1 MATYGRGQM
10 LGSGI
15 NPESFKLDYDGMA
28 NAAATQA
35 QGVSDLG
42 ASIGGVIKQF
52 GEAKEQRKKID
63 AETKASRAGIES
75 AIKLGDALD
84 FDVKGMLSPV
94 LDRMD
99 DPNTT
104 PIEAAALGREAST
117 QIANVLNL
125 GFKARD
131 QESQRASLMQ
141 DAAYK
146 DAQLKIAQQ
155 NANSRAQSA
164 IAAGN
169 APPAT
174 MDMPLGDGST
184 RKMQWDGESQSY
196 VPIPVSGLTDTS
208 TSALGNLP
216 DPLKPY
222 AKDFEVAGA
231 KYGVAPNI
239 LAAISMH
246 ETGNGTSSAFRN
258 KNNAMGISNASGPV
272 EVGSV
277 AESIDRMARLLGKGI
292 NEGTGPYAN
301 AKSIAD
307 IGNIYAPPG
316 AGNDPRNL
324 NQFWTQGVTS
334 NIQKLSENQAEQVQP
349 TTQNQGGI
357 GFTPAKTAGS
367 ETYRPFNP
375 EEIAR
380 YGSDGQVSSTGK
392 VYPIRP
398 PSGTEFTVNPD
409 RSVTYKTGAIGGA
422 KAEGVAKAQEQVKKE
437 SFRLNQANTEE
448 AFARLDAAGTNN
460 PVFAAGKALLAEA
473 LPASETGELAGF
485 YERINDENS
494 FIKMNQQRASSPTGG
509 SAGSMTEKEWPKY
522 QGRFSPLKTNAR
534 KDTIAKSLSLNLLN
548 SFEAVNGTPD
558 DVIKLL
564 DDKKI
569 DQATYDNY
577 VNDYIRN
584 RQIAR
589 VNANGVEG
597 ESYDWTRLNKK
608 LLSKSTI
615 FEAPASSS
623 PFTLSPEAQDV
634 SKRHPTGK

>member
-1 MATYGRGQM
+1 M

-15 NPESFKLDYDGMA
+15 NPESFKLDYSGMA

-42 ASIGGVIKQF
+42 ASIGGVIREF
-52 GEAKEQRKKID
+52 GKASEERKKID

-75 AIKLGDALD
+75 AIKLGDALG

-104 PIEAAALGREAST
+104 PMEAAALGREAST

-125 GFKARD
+125 GFKAQD
-131 QESQRASLMQ
+131 QESERARLMQ
-141 DAAYK
+141 DTAYK
-146 DAQLKIAQQ
+146 NEQLRIAQQ

-164 IAAGN
+164 MAAGN
-169 APPAT
+169 APPPT

-184 RKMQWDGESQSY
+184 QKMQWNGEIQSY
-196 VPIPVSGLTDTS
+196 VPIRISGLTDTS

-277 AESIDRMARLLGKGI
+277 AESIDKMARLLGKGI

-357 GFTPAKTAGS
+357 GFTPAKVEAEPTARIITGEEAQKLGGDPNKRYTIEQKGNDVTKIS
-367 ETYRPFNP
+367 EIPPDITPAEQRARQ
-375 EEIAR
+375 EEENKKIETQRTGELTVKAIDKFIDKEGNYNDTLNR
-380 YGSDGQVSSTGK
+380 AVGYGE
-392 VYPIRP
+392 
-398 PSGTEFTVNPD
+398 EFAT
-409 RSVTYKTGAIGGA
+409 
-422 KAEGVAKAQEQVKKE
+422 GVAKVIPFLGTQSPQDRTSQKE
-437 SFRLNQANTEE
+437 LSTLVEKGL
-448 AFARLDAAGTNN
+448 LDAAKELKPISN
-460 PVFAAGKALLAEA
+460 ADLALLLKNRPAIPDPPELWASWLKDVRGILSNPNSYAE
-473 LPASETGELAGF
+473 SG
-485 YERINDENS
+485 NNS
-494 FIKMNQQRASSPTGG
+494 DTKKPLTLEEQLDSMIKGNQ
-509 SAGSMTEKEWPKY
+509 
-522 QGRFSPLKTNAR
+522 
-534 KDTIAKSLSLNLLN
+534 
-548 SFEAVNGTPD
+548 
-558 DVIKLL
+558 
-564 DDKKI
+564 
-569 DQATYDNY
+569 
-577 VNDYIRN
+577 
-584 RQIAR
+584 
-589 VNANGVEG
+589 
-597 ESYDWTRLNKK
+597 
-608 LLSKSTI
+608 
-615 FEAPASSS
+615 
-623 PFTLSPEAQDV
+623 
-634 SKRHPTGK
+634 

>member
-1 MATYGRGQM
+1 M

-15 NPESFKLDYDGMA
+15 NPESFKQDYSGFA

-35 QGVSDLG
+35 QGVSNLG
-42 ASIGGVIKQF
+42 ASIGGVIREF
-52 GEAKEQRKKID
+52 GKASEERKKID
-63 AETKASRAGIES
+63 AETKASRAGIDS
-75 AIKLGDALD
+75 AIKLGDALGLNVKGG

-94 LDRMD
+94 LDQMD

-104 PIEAAALGREAST
+104 PMEAAALGREAST

-125 GFKARD
+125 GFKAQD

-164 IAAGN
+164 LAAGN
-169 APPAT
+169 APPPT

-184 RKMQWDGESQSY
+184 QKMQWNGETQSY
-196 VPIPVSGLTDTS
+196 IPIQVSGLTDTS

-216 DPLKPY
+216 DPLKPF

-258 KNNAMGISNASGPV
+258 KNNAMGISDASGPV

-277 AESIDRMARLLGKGI
+277 AESIDKMAMLLGKGI

-307 IGNIYAPPG
+307 IANIYAPPG

-349 TTQNQGGI
+349 TPQNQGEI

-367 ETYRPFNP
+367 ETYRPFTP

-398 PSGTEFTVNPD
+398 PSGTEFTMNPD

-422 KAEGVAKAQEQVKKE
+422 KAEGVAKAQEQMKGE

-448 AFARLDAAGTNN
+448 AFGRLDVAGTNN
-460 PVFAAGKALLAEA
+460 PLFAAGNSLLAKA
-473 LPASETGELAGF
+473 LPASEVGELESF
-485 YERINDENS
+485 FERINGENS
-494 FIKMNQQRASSPTGG
+494 FAKMSQLRASSPTGG
-509 SAGSMTEKEWPKY
+509 AAGTMTEKEWPRF
-522 QGRFSPLKTNAR
+522 QDRFSPLKANAR
-534 KDTIAKSLSLNLLN
+534 KDTLAKSLSLNLLN
-548 SFEAVNGTPD
+548 AFEATNGTPD
-558 DVIKLL
+558 DVIKAL
-564 DDKKI
+564 DEKKI

-577 VNDYIRN
+577 VNDYVNN

-597 ESYDWTRLNKK
+597 KSYDWTKLNKK

-615 FEAPASSS
+615 FEAPATSGVQLL
-623 PFTLSPEAQDV
+623 PDEQQLIDKYKT
-634 SKRHPTGK
+634 K

>member
-1 MATYGRGQM
+1 
-10 LGSGI
+10 
-15 NPESFKLDYDGMA
+15 MA

-42 ASIGGVIKQF
+42 ASIGGVIREF
-52 GEAKEQRKKID
+52 GKASEERKKID

-75 AIKLGDALD
+75 AIKLGDALG

-104 PIEAAALGREAST
+104 PMEAAALGREAST

-125 GFKARD
+125 GFKAQD
-131 QESQRASLMQ
+131 QESERARLMQ
-141 DAAYK
+141 DTAYK
-146 DAQLKIAQQ
+146 NEQLRIAQQ

-164 IAAGN
+164 MAAGN
-169 APPAT
+169 APPPT

-184 RKMQWDGESQSY
+184 QKMQWNGEIQSY
-196 VPIPVSGLTDTS
+196 VPIRISGLTDTS

-277 AESIDRMARLLGKGI
+277 AESIDKMARLLGKGI

-357 GFTPAKTAGS
+357 GFTPAKVEAEPTARIITGEEAQKLGGDPNKRYTIEQKGNDVTKIS
-367 ETYRPFNP
+367 EIPPDITPAEQRARQ
-375 EEIAR
+375 EEENKKIETQRTGELTVKAIDKFIDKEGNYNDTLNR
-380 YGSDGQVSSTGK
+380 AVGYGE
-392 VYPIRP
+392 
-398 PSGTEFTVNPD
+398 EFAT
-409 RSVTYKTGAIGGA
+409 
-422 KAEGVAKAQEQVKKE
+422 GVAKVIPFLGTQSPQDRTSQKE
-437 SFRLNQANTEE
+437 LSTLVEKGL
-448 AFARLDAAGTNN
+448 LDAAKELKPISN
-460 PVFAAGKALLAEA
+460 ADLALLLKNRPAIPDPPELWASWLKDVRGILSNPNSYAE
-473 LPASETGELAGF
+473 SG
-485 YERINDENS
+485 NNS
-494 FIKMNQQRASSPTGG
+494 DTKKPLTLEEQLDSMIKGNQ
-509 SAGSMTEKEWPKY
+509 
-522 QGRFSPLKTNAR
+522 
-534 KDTIAKSLSLNLLN
+534 
-548 SFEAVNGTPD
+548 
-558 DVIKLL
+558 
-564 DDKKI
+564 
-569 DQATYDNY
+569 
-577 VNDYIRN
+577 
-584 RQIAR
+584 
-589 VNANGVEG
+589 
-597 ESYDWTRLNKK
+597 
-608 LLSKSTI
+608 
-615 FEAPASSS
+615 
-623 PFTLSPEAQDV
+623 
-634 SKRHPTGK
+634 